1 MSKPIRI
8 QPILSTTNTNNYNS
22 RRERETSQLS
32 NMSKTD
38 SIQIKQKIM
47 EKNSTGSFQ
56 SRSPT
61 SSSLI
66 SEQQFEISNKTNP
79 YQPESLSSQDESIEN
94 NSSTP
99 RTYRLMINDQQQQ
112 PLDGRYVIPSN
123 KFVIQIFFFYFQI

>member
-1 MSKPIRI
+1 
-8 QPILSTTNTNNYNS
+8 
-22 RRERETSQLS
+22 
-32 NMSKTD
+32 MSKTD